1 MAKKLIREISPDQM
15 VEAILARRKA
25 LASTLPSRLAERE
38 AETNRAYQLV
48 NDAQAKLSAL
58 SNEAANDER
67 QKAKHFVEEQ
77 ETFRR
82 RAVSR
87 RSKASNAMNNNDAS
101 LAYWSSLQPE
111 ELESLLTDA
120 ERVRNGGPSSWGIR
134 QDAEE
139 EEEEA

>member
-111 ELESLLTDA
+111 ELDSLLTDA
-120 ERVRNGGPSSWGIR
+120 ERVRSGGPSSWGIR

-139 EEEEA
+139 EEA

>member
-15 VEAILARRKA
+15 VEAILARRQA
-25 LASTLPSRLAERE
+25 LASTLPSALAERE

-48 NDAQAKLSAL
+48 KDAQEKLSAL
-58 SNEAANDER
+58 SNEATNDER

-111 ELESLLTDA
+111 ELDSLLTDA
-120 ERVRNGGPSSWGIR
+120 ERVRSGGPSSWGIR

-139 EEEEA
+139 EEA

>member
-15 VEAILARRKA
+15 VEAILARRQT
-25 LASTLPSRLAERE
+25 LATTLPSTLAERE

-48 NDAQAKLSAL
+48 KDAQEKLSAL

-111 ELESLLTDA
+111 ELDSLLTDA
-120 ERVRNGGPSSWGIR
+120 ERVRSGGPSSWGIR

-139 EEEEA
+139 EEA